1 MLKMRAIIF
10 SACALVV
17 VACGGGG
24 GSSNSNGGQSVTPPP
39 PVTNR
44 PPIISTPSELV
55 FLEGNP
61 VMFQIE
67 ASDPEGRDIGYSLKL
82 GGDSELFSIR
92 SNGLILANAQSEI
105 LDFEAPTDGNAD
117 NIYELMIGVTDGLNE
132 VTKGIQ
138 IRIEDVGDQLSCSS
152 PGVVDIAENRRGDI
166 YTFQI
171 TDPEMTDFYVEYDI
185 EEVRVRGNDE
195 INFDIGGALVR
206 GSANGFDGTYTVRI
220 FEIFNAE
227 AQPDLNDVFTYSFNA
242 TTRESTVE
250 CSMDFRITDVPNEVK
265 SGVKISGKYF
275 QASALG
281 DMNQDGHSESWSSKS
296 KQTFFQPWLQ
306 EGRFIFGENINA
318 ALRTQGGIERTIRP
332 IIENDE
338 VRFFGSFGFEDVF
351 AFIGNE
357 LIASSVNDMD
367 GDGLDELLITESTGN
382 GAVRAARADRPLAFL
397 IWGDTLAQSRGGEI
411 NLNDLTPAQGII
423 FDGLGGI
430 DRRGN
435 IATAGDMDGDDIADI
450 IVGVPSGSIQA
461 TDTSVYSS
469 PVFIVFGDFVLE
481 QKALGAGNIDL
492 LEDLNTLDPNQS
504 VVLLNESTTLND
516 QPAPPESTFFAS
528 AGQITVIEN
537 DVPGEADSLQQLS
550 SSQRQF
556 FARMSVLDGSFVK
569 NAKGSSAVLRY
580 EDAPIQD
587 RTILTFKGDT
597 PVLPNNTGDVDGD
610 GKTDIMLGRSD
621 FQSDNGFADLFLGA
635 GLEQVPPGE
644 IFELEESYANVG
656 FVRFTNNGTAN
667 VNSQS
672 HFLGDIDGDG
682 RDDIALGTSSYID
695 NGPEA
700 DATINTSVVIILA
713 KALDDLPSD
722 RLFNVDE
729 LLPGQGLKIINGEMG
744 LEGSGPVLSSLED
757 IDGDMRRDLFIST
770 NNFGNATYRDVYVVL
785 AADIM
790 SAINDGTVTFDL
802 DEAYVTGH

>member
-1 MLKMRAIIF
+1 MAKMRAIIF
-10 SACALVV
+10 STAALVV

-24 GSSNSNGGQSVTPPP
+24 GSNGGQSVTPPP
-39 PVTNR
+39 PVTNQ

-67 ASDPEGRDIGYSLKL
+67 ASDPEGRNIGYSLKL
-82 GGDSELFSIR
+82 GGDSELFSIQ
-92 SNGLILANAQSEI
+92 SSGLILADTQSETF
-105 LDFEAPTDGNAD
+105 DFETPTDGNAD
-117 NIYELMIGVTDGLNE
+117 NTYELTIGVSDGLTE
-132 VTKGIQ
+132 VTKDLRIK
-138 IRIEDVGDQLSCSS
+138 IEDVGDQLSCSS

-171 TDPEMTDFYVEYDI
+171 TDPEMTDFFVDYDI
-185 EEVRVRGNDE
+185 AEVRVQGNDE
-195 INFDIGGALVR
+195 INFDIGGAVAR
-206 GSANGFDGTYTVRI
+206 DATNGFRGTYTVKVT
-220 FEIFNAE
+220 EIFNAE

-242 TTRESTVE
+242 TTRESTVK
-250 CSMDFRITDVPNEVK
+250 CAMDFRITDVPNEVK

-275 QASALG
+275 QVSALG

-306 EGRFIFGENINA
+306 EGRLIYGENINA
-318 ALRTQGGIERTIRP
+318 DLRTQGGVERTIRP
-332 IIENDE
+332 SIENDE
-338 VRFFGSFGFEDVF
+338 VRVFGSFGFDGVF

-357 LIASSVNDMD
+357 LIASSVKDMD
-367 GDGLDELLITESTGN
+367 GDGLDELLLTEATPQV
-382 GAVRAARADRPLAFL
+382 AELAASADRPLAFL
-397 IWGDTLAQSRGGEI
+397 IWGDVLAQSRGGEI
-411 NLNDLTPAQGII
+411 NLNNFTATQGII

-430 DRRGN
+430 NRRRN
-435 IATAGDMDGDDIADI
+435 IATTGDMDGDDIADI
-450 IVGVPSGSIQA
+450 IIGVPSGNIQA
-461 TDTSVYSS
+461 TETSVYSS
-469 PVFIVFGDFVLE
+469 PVFIVFGDFILE

-492 LEDLNTLDPNQS
+492 LEDLNTMDPNQS

-528 AGQITVIEN
+528 AGQITVIETE
-537 DVPGEADSLQQLS
+537 VPGEADSLQQLS

-556 FARMSVLDGSFVK
+556 FARMSILDGSFVK
-569 NAKGSSAVLRY
+569 NAKGRSAVLRY
-580 EDAPIQD
+580 EDATIQD

-610 GKTDIMLGRSD
+610 GKTDIMLGRSG
-621 FQSDNGFADLFLGA
+621 FQADNGFADLLFGA

-644 IFELEESYANVG
+644 IFELEDNYADVG

-672 HFLGDIDGDG
+672 HFMGDIDGDG
-682 RDDIALGTSSYID
+682 RDDIALGTSSSVD

-700 DATINTSVVIILA
+700 EATTNTSVVIILA
-713 KALDDLPSD
+713 KALDDLPID
-722 RLFNVDE
+722 RVFNVDE

-744 LEGSGPVLSSLED
+744 REGSGPVLSSLDD

-770 NNFGNATYRDVYVVL
+770 NNSFNATYRDVYVVL

-790 SAINDGTVTFDL
+790 SAINDGAVIFDL